1 MAILNKMNI
10 SNDLT
15 FNIEMGV
22 DYPTAKACLAI
33 VELYLNQ
40 NDTECLV
47 IENNEPGAWNLII
60 KNWRDFDDEC
70 E

>member
-1 MAILNKMNI
+1 MDIVNNFADTLNTRKV
-10 SNDLT
+10 SYD
-15 FNIEMGV
+15 
-22 DYPTAKACLAI
+22 TAYRCLKF

-47 IENNEPGAWNLII
+47 VENNEPGGWNLVI
-60 KNWRDFDDEC
+60 KNWRDFNDEC

>member
-1 MAILNKMNI
+1 MAMNTNTSLKI
-10 SNDLT
+10 NMEVG
-15 FNIEMGV
+15 I

-47 IENNEPGAWNLII
+47 IENNEPGAWNLVI
-60 KNWRDFDDEC
+60 KNWRDIDDE
-70 E
+70 